1 MNDLELYSAAACRD
15 IDIRAMEPVSEGGL
29 GVSGQTLMQR
39 AAQFALESLMSLRS
53 ELTSL
58 TILCGKG
65 NNAGDG
71 YLVAMLARQLGIA
84 VQLIAVEPKA
94 QLSGDALSACQRAL
108 ETGIKLEEGCC
119 AIRYPVIV
127 DALLGTGARGTPRPA
142 IAQAIH
148 SINASDA
155 FTLSLDL
162 PSGLN
167 ADTGEAQLAVRAD
180 ATVSFIA
187 RKIGLYTGKGPAHS
201 GQRLFSDIG
210 VAEGFAEG
218 HASVPLRRWHSGL
231 VPRLPVEAYK
241 HQRGHVVVV
250 GGSKGMGGAVVLAA
264 EAALRSGVGMVTVA
278 TAPENLAGLLARL
291 PEAMWVDPLSSDQD
305 QSIAS
310 VLSRASVVVLG
321 PGLGRGAWATQ
332 VLDAVSAYHG
342 PLVIDADG
350 LYWLADRDAW
360 HQRWPRG
367 NPLFLTPHG
376 AEAARLLDR
385 PVADVMNQT
394 IQSVADMA
402 ERYNATC
409 LLKGPGTVMGDQQ
422 SQAIC
427 GHGNPGMA
435 TAGMGDVL
443 AGLAAS
449 LIAQQPEDMA
459 SAFYTATLLHS
470 AAGDLAAQEMG
481 ERAVTA
487 TAVIPR
493 VAALL
498 QELPS
503 VTG

>member
-1 MNDLELYSAAACRD
+1 MNDLKLYSAAACRD
-15 IDIRAMEPVSEGGL
+15 IDSRAMKSVADGGL
-29 GVSGQTLMQR
+29 GLSGQTLMQR
-39 AAQFALESLMSLRS
+39 AAQFTLESLMSLRS
-53 ELTSL
+53 ELTSV

-71 YLVAMLARQLGIA
+71 YLIGMLARQLGIA

-94 QLSGDALSACQRAL
+94 QLSGDALTACQRAL
-108 ETGIKLEEGCC
+108 EAGIALEEGAC

-127 DALLGTGARGTPRPA
+127 DALLGTGAQGMPRPA
-142 IAQAIH
+142 LAQAID
-148 SINASDA
+148 SINASHG
-155 FTLSLDL
+155 FTLSVDL

-187 RKIGLYTGKGPAHS
+187 RKTGLYTGKGPAHS

-210 VAEGFAEG
+210 VSADFAQG
-218 HASVPLRRWHSGL
+218 HASVPLRRWHAGL
-231 VPRLPVEAYK
+231 LPKVPVEAYK

-264 EAALRSGVGMVTVA
+264 EAALRSGAGMVTVA

-291 PEAMWVDPLSSDQD
+291 PEAMWVDPLNSDQD

-321 PGLGRGAWATQ
+321 PGLGRGSWAEQ
-332 VLDAVSAYHG
+332 VLDAVSAFQG
-342 PLVIDADG
+342 PMVIDADG
-350 LYWLADRDAW
+350 LYWLADRESW
-360 HQRWPRG
+360 CQRG
-367 NPLFLTPHG
+367 NPLFLTPHA

-385 PVADVMNQT
+385 SVSDVMNQT
-394 IQSVADMA
+394 MQSVADMA
-402 ERYNATC
+402 ERYQATC
-409 LLKGPGTVMGDQQ
+409 LLKGPGTVMGDQR

-443 AGLAAS
+443 AGLAGS
-449 LIAQQPEDMA
+449 LIAQQSDDMA
-459 SAFYTATLLHS
+459 GAFFAAVLLHS
-470 AAGDLAAQEMG
+470 AAGDLAAQEIG
-481 ERAVTA
+481 ERGITA

>member
-1 MNDLELYSAAACRD
+1 M
-15 IDIRAMEPVSEGGL
+15 
-29 GVSGQTLMQR
+29 
-39 AAQFALESLMSLRS
+39 
-53 ELTSL
+53 
-58 TILCGKG
+58 
-65 NNAGDG
+65 
-71 YLVAMLARQLGIA
+71 
-84 VQLIAVEPKA
+84 
-94 QLSGDALSACQRAL
+94 
-108 ETGIKLEEGCC
+108 
-119 AIRYPVIV
+119 
-127 DALLGTGARGTPRPA
+127 
-142 IAQAIH
+142 
-148 SINASDA
+148 
-155 FTLSLDL
+155 
-162 PSGLN
+162 
-167 ADTGEAQLAVRAD
+167 
-180 ATVSFIA
+180 
-187 RKIGLYTGKGPAHS
+187 
-201 GQRLFSDIG
+201 
-210 VAEGFAEG
+210 
-218 HASVPLRRWHSGL
+218 
-231 VPRLPVEAYK
+231 
-241 HQRGHVVVV
+241 
-250 GGSKGMGGAVVLAA
+250 VLAA

-305 QSIAS
+305 QSIES

-332 VLDAVSAYHG
+332 VLDAVSAFHG
-342 PLVIDADG
+342 PLVVDADG

>member
-1 MNDLELYSAAACRD
+1 MNDLKLYSAAACRD
-15 IDIRAMEPVSEGGL
+15 IDIRAMKSVAEGGL
-29 GVSGQTLMQR
+29 GMSGQTLMQR
-39 AAQFALESLMSLRS
+39 AAQFSLESLMSLRS
-53 ELTSL
+53 ELTAL

-71 YLVAMLARQLGIA
+71 YLVGMLARHLGIA
-84 VQLIAVEPKA
+84 VQLIAVAPKA
-94 QLSGDALSACQRAL
+94 QLSGDALTACQRAL
-108 ETGIKLEEGCC
+108 EAGLELEDVSSD
-119 AIRYPVIV
+119 IRYPVIV
-127 DALLGTGARGTPRPA
+127 DALLGTGAKGMPRPDLARA
-142 IAQAIH
+142 ID
-148 SINASDA
+148 SINASNA

-162 PSGLN
+162 PSGIN

-187 RKIGLYTGKGPAHS
+187 RKIGLYTGHGPAHS
-201 GQRLFSDIG
+201 GQRFFSNIG
-210 VAEGFAEG
+210 VAEEFAEG
-218 HASVPLRRWHSGL
+218 HASVPLRRWHAGL
-231 VPRLPVEAYK
+231 LGALPVAAYK

-250 GGSKGMGGAVVLAA
+250 GGCKGMGGAVALSA
-264 EAALRSGVGMVTVA
+264 EAALRSGAGMVTVA
-278 TAPENLAGLLARL
+278 TAPENLAGLMARL
-291 PEAMWVDPLSSDQD
+291 PEAMWVDPLSRDQD
-305 QSIAS
+305 QNFAS

-321 PGLGRGAWATQ
+321 PGLGRGAWAEQ
-332 VLDAVSAYHG
+332 VLDAVSAFHG

-409 LLKGPGTVMGDQQ
+409 LLKGPGTVMGDQR